1 MPGATAGAGRLIEGA
16 GVIEKLKDLIAPFW
30 PQLRLRVILF
40 GVLLFAAVMPAIGA
54 IALRVFENTLVRQTE
69 AELVAQGAA
78 LAAVAS
84 VGWPGAPPPIPRP
97 VKPPDG
103 YYRPESTTIDLSR
116 GPVLGERPPPRTAR
130 RAADPEALAVA
141 RTLTPVIDRTTR
153 TTLASVIMLDRRGV
167 AVAGPG
173 RGGDFSRLPEVQ
185 AALKGR
191 PRTVLRVNGD
201 YRAEYRFEWLSKA
214 SAIRLHHARPI
225 VVDGQ
230 VKGVLL
236 LSRSPRALFRG
247 LYEDRGKYALAGL
260 VILGVVM
267 VMAGLIARGVTGPIL
282 TLSAATRRVAQG
294 SGEVPRTPRT
304 AAIEI
309 RDLWADF
316 RAMAEAIERRSGYLR
331 DFAAAVSHEFKT
343 PLAGITGAV
352 ELLQD
357 HYETMSPQE
366 RKRFLD
372 NIAGDAERLS
382 QLVTRLL
389 DLARADMATPEAGA
403 ATDLTEPIRRAV
415 DGQIR
420 PDFVVEVD
428 AARDVPA
435 VAAPATTVE
444 SVLTILLQNA
454 RQAGAGRAK
463 IVAGV
468 DGDKVALTVS
478 DDGPGVPE
486 ADRERLFE
494 PFFTSRRT
502 SGGTGLG
509 LPIARSLLEASHA
522 RIELVESGQGAA
534 FRVTLPRAD
543 A

>member
-1 MPGATAGAGRLIEGA
+1 LSGRGLIEG
-16 GVIEKLKDLIAPFW
+16 LKDLIAPFW
-30 PQLRLRVILF
+30 PKLRLRVILF

-78 LAAVAS
+78 LAAFAS
-84 VGWPGAPPPIPRP
+84 VGWPGAPPPVPRP

-116 GPVLGERPPPRTAR
+116 GPVLGERPPPRPAR
-130 RAADPEALAVA
+130 RAPDPEAVAVA
-141 RTLTPVIDRTTR
+141 RAITPVIDRTTR
-153 TTLASVIMLDRRGV
+153 TTLASVIMLDRRGL

-173 RGGDFSRLPEVQ
+173 REGDFSRLPEVQ
-185 AALKGR
+185 TALAGR

-201 YRAEYRFEWLSKA
+201 YQPLYRFEWLSKA
-214 SAIRLHHARPI
+214 SGIRLHHARPI
-225 VVDGQ
+225 VVGGR

-236 LSRSPRALFRG
+236 LSRSPRVLFRG
-247 LYEDRGKYALAGL
+247 LYEDRGKFALAGA
-260 VILGVVM
+260 VILGIVM
-267 VMAGLIARGVTGPIL
+267 IMAGLIARGVTGPIL

-294 SGEVPRTPRT
+294 AGGVPRTPRT

-309 RDLWADF
+309 RDLYADF
-316 RAMAEAIERRSGYLR
+316 RVMAEAIERRSGYLR

-357 HYETMSPQE
+357 HYETMSPEE

-389 DLARADMATPEAGA
+389 DLARADMATPEAGV
-403 ATDLTEPIRRAV
+403 ATDLAEPARRAV
-415 DGQIR
+415 DGQVR
-420 PDFVVEVD
+420 PDFAVEVD
-428 AARDVPA
+428 VPRDVPP
-435 VAAPATTVE
+435 VAAPATTIE

-454 RQAGAGRAK
+454 RQVGASGATVTGRLEGAN
-463 IVAGV
+463 VV
-468 DGDKVALTVS
+468 LTVT

-486 ADRERLFE
+486 ADRDRLFE
-494 PFFTSRRT
+494 PFFTSRRA

-522 RIELVESGQGAA
+522 GIALVESGQGAV
-534 FRVTLPRAD
+534 FRVTLPAANR
-543 A
+543 